1 MFRLLRK
8 DFLFHKT
15 YLLGIGIGYALYAA
29 FFFSRVRSGFVP
41 SIFGPFLYSILPI
54 ILYSREDK
62 FKAVAFGLSLPTTR
76 RETVAARFLLGWMMM
91 LAVYLVSS
99 ALIPI
104 VPGSKSSLGEVLQ
117 LPAILLTLTLMTLCF
132 GTMMPLVT
140 RFGIAGLMVPIV
152 ALQILGFIFMIFR
165 ALAPVRL
172 IKAAVMAIPEAF
184 QAIRSAAGP
193 AVAVVTALAV
203 LALLNFASFKLSVA
217 LFQRK
222 DY

>member
-29 FFFSRVRSGFVP
+29 FSFSRVRSGFIP
-41 SIFGPFLYSILPI
+41 SIFGPFIFSILPI

-76 RETVAARFLLGWMMM
+76 RETVAARFLLGWAMMIT
-91 LAVYLVSS
+91 VYLVSS

-104 VPGSKSSLGEVLQ
+104 VPGSQSSLGAVFQ
-117 LPAILLTLTLMTLCF
+117 LPAILLTLSMMTLCF
-132 GTMMPLVT
+132 GTLMPLVI

-152 ALQILGFIFMIFR
+152 VLQILGFILMIFR
-165 ALAPVRL
+165 ALAPLRF
-172 IKAAVMAIPEAF
+172 IKDVIMAIPNTL
-184 QAIRSAAGP
+184 QALQSATGP
-193 AVAVVTALAV
+193 VIAAAVALAV
-203 LALLNFASFKLSVA
+203 LALVNFASFKLSVA

>member
-1 MFRLLRK
+1 MFKLLRK
-8 DFLFHKT
+8 DILFHKT

-29 FFFSRVRSGFVP
+29 FLFSRVRSGFVP
-41 SIFGPFLYSILPI
+41 SIVGPFLYSILPI

-165 ALAPVRL
+165 ALAPLRL

-184 QAIRSAAGP
+184 QALRSAAGP
-193 AVAVVTALAV
+193 VVAVVTALAV